1 MKLASW
7 ALAAA
12 ISMQSVAAFLVS
24 YPAFVTSRSSSLRM
38 SDDDDWFTDFDPAV
52 YDQGGDQTYGN
63 SWKGNRGDRG
73 RSLADHDYT
82 RDTSRDN
89 SNVDEDA
96 VNGLLV
102 ERVRAKKRRD
112 FDLADEIRDQLLSEF
127 AVGVNDKDLT
137 WRTGCSSSGSG
148 MRRGSGYGTNS
159 IGRERGRRRDRNF
172 GPNGHDYDKS
182 SDAGP
187 NTSSLSEERIHSMIA
202 ERLQAKLNRSFDT
215 ADRLQCELV
224 NAGVY
229 VHDGMKQWRS
239 DGVPFGDFDSRGGK
253 PGKTKG
259 SWSDRNGAYEKSAYS
274 VDIEGKAEDQIA
286 ELVEERSKCKAARD
300 YLNADRIRDELRDR
314 FDVYIDDRLREW
326 SVGNN
331 FGEDHNTQRAIS
343 QSMKTRGYVKSES
356 SADLLTPADEVY
368 VQTRIN
374 ERQEAKNVGDYDTA
388 DSIRDELLADF
399 DIVIHDKLRK
409 WSVGGDFGDEL
420 PKRFGE
426 YTRRGGGDLSD
437 DDVATIKSM
446 VKQRVRAKKDR
457 NFDVADEI
465 KDLLRDTYQVIIDD
479 RSREWRVD
487 SYEYVQSPVGPGARE
502 LNEEE
507 IAIIQA
513 KLVERAAMKRERDY
527 EAADAIRD
535 ELLDTF
541 SVMIDDRTKEWKTV
555 EVNGA
560 DFGDKFIA
568 DAKKS
573 QTSPFKSKQLDNELD
588 DALIAIFESG
598 ADGDSKDSSTSIE
611 LVDGSEDPDV
621 DGSEDPDDAD
631 ISSTMSRDDL
641 MSLKVVDL
649 KEKLREAGK
658 PVSGNKTELV
668 DRLLALSDY

>member
-1 MKLASW
+1 MK
-7 ALAAA
+7 
-12 ISMQSVAAFLVS
+12 SVAAFLVS
-24 YPAFVTSRSSSLRM
+24 CPAFVPSRSSSLGIC
-38 SDDDDWFTDFDPAV
+38 DDDHWYADFDPAV
-52 YDQGGDQTYGN
+52 YDQGADNAYGT
-63 SWKGNRGDRG
+63 SWKGNRRDRG
-73 RSLADHDYT
+73 HYSLVDHDYT

-96 VNGLLV
+96 VNGLLA
-102 ERVRAKKRRD
+102 ERIRAKKRRD
-112 FDLADEIRDQLLSEF
+112 FDLADEIRDQLLSQF

-148 MRRGSGYGTNS
+148 MRRGSGYQTSGS
-159 IGRERGRRRDRNF
+159 GRERGRRRDRTF
-172 GPNGHDYDKS
+172 GPNGHDYNKS

-202 ERLQAKLNRSFDT
+202 ERLQAKLNRSFET
-215 ADRLQCELV
+215 ADRLQYELV

-229 VHDGMKQWRS
+229 VHDGMKQWRA
-239 DGVPFGDFDSRGGK
+239 DGVPFGNFEGRGGK

-259 SWSDRNGAYEKSAYS
+259 SWSDRNRAYEKSAYS
-274 VDIEGKAEDQIA
+274 VDIEGTAEYQIA

-300 YLNADRIRDELRDR
+300 YLTADRIRDELRDR

-331 FGEDHNTQRAIS
+331 FGEEHNAQRAIF
-343 QSMKTRGYVKSES
+343 QSMKTSGYVKSES
-356 SADLLTPADEVY
+356 SADLLNPADEVY
-368 VQTRIN
+368 VQTRID
-374 ERQEAKNVGDYDTA
+374 ERQEAKNVGDYVTA
-388 DSIRDELLADF
+388 DSIRDQLLADF

-409 WSVGGDFGDEL
+409 WSVGGYFGDGS

-426 YTRRGGGDLSD
+426 YTRRGGGDLSEE
-437 DDVATIKSM
+437 DVSTIKSM
-446 VKQRVRAKKDR
+446 IVQRARVKKDR

-465 KDLLRDTYQVIIDD
+465 KDHLRDTYKVIIDD

-487 SYEYVQSPVGPGARE
+487 SDEYVQSTVGPGTRE
-502 LNEEE
+502 LNEQD

-513 KLVERAAMKRERDY
+513 KLVERTAMKRKRDY

-555 EVNGA
+555 EVTGGE
-560 DFGDKFIA
+560 FGDKFIEN
-568 DAKKS
+568 AKRS
-573 QTSPFKSKQLDNELD
+573 QTSAFKRKQFDKELD
-588 DALIAIFESG
+588 DALDDIFESG

-611 LVDGSEDPDV
+611 LMDDNEDH
-621 DGSEDPDDAD
+621 GDAD
-631 ISSTMSRDDL
+631 ISSPLSRDDL

-649 KEKLREAGK
+649 KEKLRKAGK

-668 DRLLALSDY
+668 DRLLT